1 MTKQNS
7 EKLSTSHNGKRRVWF
22 ITGAS
27 KGLGYAFTNAALEA
41 GDQVVAVA
49 RTIGKLEKL
58 QEQYKDSL
66 LFLNLDIRDRDA
78 VFATVKVAAEH
89 FGHLDII
96 VNNAGVMTLGMVE
109 ELSEADARDLMETNF
124 FGALWVCQAVFPYL
138 RKQRAGH
145 LIQISSIGGILS
157 GPMSGIYSASKFAL
171 EGLSE
176 ALAQEAAHF
185 GVKLTIVEPSGYW
198 TDLYT
203 SMRYSTTL
211 TEYESLRELLAKQYS
226 EGSVDSD
233 PILAAEA
240 LMKLVE
246 SENPPLRLI
255 LGSMLYDVARNTY
268 RERIATWESWES
280 VSRSAERGI
289 PAPEGYGVAKE

>member
-1 MTKQNS
+1 MTKQNF
-7 EKLSTSHNGKRRVWF
+7 EKLSNGHNGKRRVWF

-78 VFATVKVAAEH
+78 VFATVKVATEH
-89 FGHLDII
+89 FGHLDIV

-185 GVKLTIVEPSGYW
+185 GVKLTIVEPGGYW

-203 SMRYSTTL
+203 SMRYSTAL

-289 PAPEGYGVAKE
+289 PAPDGYGLAKE